1 MSSPPFQSNFSDNQI
16 PHAHAN
22 PAHGLRLVPGLF
34 ALPTRAQIQLRAPGD
49 IRGFGALT
57 SYVELQGFL
66 AQMDSLSTIQVAPL
80 ATSRGGRTVSL
91 VRWPEEP
98 NARLTH
104 HGSRSFCSR
113 NSTGTSPRE
122 GGGHAPAAA
131 PGGGGKPEWREH
143 LNLLIVPRI
152 NPDGAEAGRRRTSD
166 TLDMNRSHVLL
177 HTPEVRAL
185 HDLYLAAWPEVTLDI
200 HEYGSFSNSWS
211 DSGFIKTGDV
221 QIGTL
226 TNLNSG
232 AALRS
237 YQRTRIF
244 PYVSAATHC
253 AAVLVLTSISSAIP
267 ARSSRHSTTEINDG
281 RQSFGIRGSISF
293 IQEGRKWRDL
303 ADHLERRARSQ
314 YAGVEALLDFLRDW
328 REIRRLMREGATGR
342 HGRRFKR
349 VYVDG
354 PRPGSRSM
362 TIPVMD
368 VSTSNPRSWT
378 ITPYHAVVVPRDS
391 VRLPAA
397 YLVPGALKYVHEL
410 LAMHKVRGVSA
421 GVVPIRVEQYQI
433 SGFDSLIL
441 ESDPYRIPQVRV
453 VETVVAPDSGAMI
466 YPVNQ
471 DGGLFLGSVLEP
483 RSVWGL
489 SKYAGFEA
497 LFRGPVYPV
506 GRIVAPAE
514 ETMPRPEG
522 RGETVSS
529 VGTCGRA
536 AARVPAGAA

>member
-1 MSSPPFQSNFSDNQI
+1 MRTRI
-16 PHAHAN
+16 LLTACI
-22 PAHGLRLVPGLF
+22 LVPGLF

-66 AQMDSLSTIQVAPL
+66 AQMDSLSTIQVTPL

-98 NARLTH
+98 NRVDDARITVLLFAQQ
-104 HGSRSFCSR
+104 HGDEPSGKEAVTLLLSRL
-113 NSTGTSPRE
+113 
-122 GGGHAPAAA
+122 
-131 PGGGGKPEWREH
+131 GGGGKPEWREH
-143 LNLLIVPRI
+143 LNLLIIPQM
-152 NPDGAEAGRRRTSD
+152 NPDGAEAGQRRTSD

-200 HEYGSFSNSWS
+200 HEYGSFSSSWS

-232 AALRS
+232 AAIRA

-244 PYVSAATHC
+244 PYVSAAIMAQQYSCHEYIVGDPGT
-253 AAVLVLTSISSAIP
+253 LI
-267 ARSSRHSTTEINDG
+267 RHSTTEINDG

-303 ADHLERRARSQ
+303 TDQLERRARSQ
-314 YAGVEALLDFLRDW
+314 YAGIEALLDFCAANW
-328 REIRRLMREGATGR
+328 REIRRLTREERARLNTVAGSTLYTWMD
-342 HGRRFKR
+342 H
-349 VYVDG
+349 VQ
-354 PRPGSRSM
+354 GSRSM
-362 TIPVMD
+362 SIPVMD

-522 RGETVSS
+522 RG
-529 VGTCGRA
+529 GRQ
-536 AARVPAGAA
+536 